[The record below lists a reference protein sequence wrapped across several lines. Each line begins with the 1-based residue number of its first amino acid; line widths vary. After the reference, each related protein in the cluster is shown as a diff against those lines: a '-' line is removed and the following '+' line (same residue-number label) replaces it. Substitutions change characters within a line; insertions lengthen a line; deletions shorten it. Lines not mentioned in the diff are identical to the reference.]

1 MAGLP
6 VAIPQSRYTVAAARS
21 AMRWVSRRVLLAF
34 SIAVLSLLVITAF
47 IAPLIDRHDPKIGDL
62 DDKNTPPFWM
72 GPLTVTKVVVPG
84 IPQDE
89 QTEISLQKASNLATS
104 EKILDLNNV
113 PLPQEA
119 IYLTR
124 DVQIVSEV
132 TDGSTQ
138 IGVSRAMELAN
149 AGLLLQPF
157 EDRPF
162 TPAEVEGLGQA
173 DIKAIYAVV
182 ANPDLQIAQS
192 DAVKAAEA
200 GTLFDLSGNALTPA
214 QVEQSS
220 ALGMEVQVGAPGAI
234 AVSAREQR
242 ADALMVQEVRR
253 PAGVGTFPLG
263 TDPQGRDL
271 LSRII
276 WGARISL
283 IVATVTLVVGGI
295 LGVSLG
301 LISGYFGGW
310 VDEIIMRAVDIILA
324 LPLVLVALVLV
335 VAVGEF
341 HIPFLPQKEV
351 HLIASVLSLFIWT
364 RFARQVRGEVLHLKT
379 MDYVSLARISGC
391 STLRILVAHL
401 LPGVMNTVIVVA
413 TLQVSVVI
421 LLESILSFLGAGVPP
436 PTPAWGSMVS
446 EGRNFLRTAWWVS
459 TMPGIALLLTVMAF
473 NLLGDWIR
481 DALDPRLRN
490 VD

>member
-6 VAIPQSRYTVAAARS
+6 AAVSQPRVRVSSMRNAAR
-21 AMRWVSRRVLLAF
+21 WFSRRVLLIF
-34 SIAVLSLLVITAF
+34 SIIVLALLVVTAF

-72 GPLTVTKVVVPG
+72 GPLTVEKIVVPG

-89 QTEISLQKASNLATS
+89 QTQISLQKASNLATS
-104 EKILDLNNV
+104 EKILGLDGT
-113 PLPQEA
+113 PLPQSA
-119 IYLTR
+119 IWLTR
-124 DVQIVSEV
+124 DVTIVSEV
-132 TDGSTQ
+132 TDASTQ
-138 IGVSRAMELAN
+138 ISVSNAMELASQER
-149 AGLLLQPF
+149 LLKPF

-162 TPAEVEGLGQA
+162 TPEEIEALGSA
-173 DIKAIYAVV
+173 DIKQIYAVV

-200 GTLFDLSGNALTPA
+200 GTLFDLSGNQLTPA
-214 QVEQSS
+214 QVEGQG
-220 ALGMEVQVGAPGAI
+220 ALGMEVQVGAAGAI
-234 AVSAREQR
+234 SEAAREQR
-242 ADALMVQEVRR
+242 ADQLVVHEVRR

-283 IVATVTLVVGGI
+283 IVAAVTLVVGGI
-295 LGVSLG
+295 VGVALG

-310 VDEIIMRAVDIILA
+310 IDEIIMRAVDIILA

-351 HLIASVLSLFIWT
+351 HLIASVLSLFIWV
-364 RFARQVRGEVLHLKT
+364 RFARQVRGEVLRLKT
-379 MDYVSLARISGC
+379 MDYVALARISGC

-401 LPGVMNTVIVVA
+401 LPGVLNTVIVVA

-459 TMPGIALLLTVMAF
+459 TMPGVALLLTVLAF

-490 VD
+490 VE

>member
-6 VAIPQSRYTVAAARS
+6 AAVSQPRVSVSSMRNAAR
-21 AMRWVSRRVLLAF
+21 WLSRRVLLIF
-34 SIAVLSLLVITAF
+34 SIIVLALLVVTAF

-72 GPLTVTKVVVPG
+72 GPLTVEKVVVPG

-89 QTEISLQKASNLATS
+89 QTQISLQKASNLATS
-104 EKILDLNNV
+104 EKILDLEGN
-113 PLPQEA
+113 PLPQSA
-119 IYLTR
+119 IWLTR
-124 DVQIVSEV
+124 DVMIVSEV
-132 TDGSTQ
+132 TDASTQ
-138 IGVSRAMELAN
+138 ISVSSAMELASQER
-149 AGLLLQPF
+149 LLKPF

-162 TPAEVEGLGQA
+162 TPEEIEALGSA
-173 DIKAIYAVV
+173 DIKQIYAVV

-192 DAVKAAEA
+192 DAVKAADA
-200 GTLFDLSGNALTPA
+200 GTLFDLSGNQLTRA
-214 QVEQSS
+214 QVEGPG
-220 ALGMEVQVGAPGAI
+220 ALGMEVQVGAAGAI
-234 AVSAREQR
+234 SEPAREQR
-242 ADALMVQEVRR
+242 ADDLMVHEVRR

-283 IVATVTLVVGGI
+283 IVAAVTLVVGGI
-295 LGVSLG
+295 VGVALG

-310 VDEIIMRAVDIILA
+310 TDEIIMRAVDIILA

-351 HLIASVLSLFIWT
+351 HLIASVLSLFIWV
-364 RFARQVRGEVLHLKT
+364 RFARQVRGEVLRLKT
-379 MDYVSLARISGC
+379 MDYVALARISGC

-401 LPGVMNTVIVVA
+401 LPGVLNTVIVVA

-459 TMPGIALLLTVMAF
+459 TMPGIALLLTVLAF

-481 DALDPRLRN
+481 DYLDPRLRN
-490 VD
+490 VE